1 MSRPPLCRVESIEE
15 RLARP
20 VPEPCPGQQTIP
32 ANLLHA
38 LHGPH
43 GGAQQPVDEDDEP

>member
-1 MSRPPLCRVESIEE
+1 MESIEE